1 MRKAPTVTVTTWS
14 LAARA
19 RAFPSHCLPRRPSAA
34 SASRCCAIVT
44 HSTTP
49 RPGKP
54 TMNRSGIPRTAT
66 RPSFNRI
73 SAATSSIRTTTAS
86 APSTSPTAPPSSSTK
101 LCAKQAFRECDK
113 GTVSLSYRTIV
124 TLTPFKRD
132 QRCPLLQRK
141 ASR

>member
-1 MRKAPTVTVTTWS
+1 MRRVPTAMATTWS

-19 RAFPSHCLPRRPSAA
+19 RAFPRSCSPRRPSAA
-34 SASRCCAIVT
+34 SASRCCAIAT
-44 HSTTP
+44 RSITP

-54 TMNRSGIPRTAT
+54 TKNRWGIPRTAT

-73 SAATSSIRTTTAS
+73 SAATSSIRMTTAS
-86 APSTSPTAPPSSSTK
+86 AHSTSPTAPPSSSTRPY
-101 LCAKQAFRECDK
+101 ARQAFRECDK

-124 TLTPFKRD
+124 TLTPFKRN
-132 QRCPLLQRK
+132 QRCPLSQRK